1 MKEELSYE
9 VAVESGIIEIP
20 EEYVELSG
28 IRHGNSFEIKIGR
41 KRIRLEDADTDGVVF
56 DEDQYEIRESDGQT
70 ILRFLT
76 QTNAWDKKHVIPRVY
91 LEMVAYQEGDKF
103 YVRVAVARKKISL
116 LNAKFFNKDGEQI
129 GEEG

>member
-1 MKEELSYE
+1 MTDELSYE

-41 KRIRLEDADTDGVVF
+41 KRIRLEDAEIDGVEF
-56 DEDQYEIRESDGQT
+56 DEDQYEVRESDGQT

-91 LEMVAYQEGDKF
+91 LEMDEYQEGDKL
-103 YVRVAVARKKISL
+103 YVRVAVARKKIRL
-116 LNAKFFNKDGEQI
+116 LNAKYFNKDGERI
-129 GEEG
+129 EEED

>member
-1 MKEELSYE
+1 MTEELSYE

-28 IRHGNSFEIKIGR
+28 IEHRNSFEIKIGR
-41 KRIRLEDADTDGVVF
+41 KTINLEDADIDGVEF

-76 QTNAWDKKHVIPRVY
+76 QTNAWNKKHIIPRVY
-91 LEMVAYQEGDKF
+91 LEMVEHQEGDKF
-103 YVRVAVARKKISL
+103 YVRVGRKMIRL
-116 LNAKFFNKDGEQI
+116 LNAKDFNKDGEQI
-129 GEEG
+129 EEED

>member
-1 MKEELSYE
+1 MTDELSWE

-41 KRIRLEDADTDGVVF
+41 KRIRLEDAEIDGVEF
-56 DEDQYEIRESDGQT
+56 DEDQYEVRESDGQT

-91 LEMVAYQEGDKF
+91 LEMDEYQEGDKL
-103 YVRVAVARKKISL
+103 YVRVAVARKKIRL
-116 LNAKFFNKDGEQI
+116 LNAKYFGKDGEQI
-129 GEEG
+129 EK

>member
-1 MKEELSYE
+1 MTDELSYE

-28 IRHGNSFEIKIGR
+28 MRHGNSFEIKIGR
-41 KRIRLEDADTDGVVF
+41 KRIRLEDAEIDGVEF
-56 DEDQYEIRESDGQT
+56 DEDQYEVRESDGQT

-91 LEMVAYQEGDKF
+91 LEMDEYQEGDKL
-103 YVRVAVARKKISL
+103 YVRVAVARKKIRL
-116 LNAKFFNKDGEQI
+116 LNAKYFNKDGERI
-129 GEEG
+129 EEED